1 MRKLV
6 LVLVSALFT
15 QFGMQYADAC
25 GDKTMRVIN
34 GLRRYQP
41 LAKAHPSKVL
51 IYSAALP
58 PGKAVELRDFL
69 NNKVGHKATAMDDLG
84 SVENGLRTSHYDLVL
99 TNLAEASELQKQV
112 ESYALQTVVV
122 PVLIKEPKSEVK
134 AAQKQYKVVMDH
146 PTDGYD
152 FMVAVYRAM
161 NSQSRKS

>member
-6 LVLVSALFT
+6 LVLVTALVT

-25 GDKTMRVIN
+25 GDKTMRVKK
-34 GLRRYQP
+34 GLRQFQP
-41 LAKAHPSKVL
+41 LAAKHPSKIL

-58 PGKAVELRDFL
+58 PGKAIELRDFL
-69 NNKVGHKATAMDDLG
+69 NNKVGHKATAMDDIAG
-84 SVENGLRTSHYDLVL
+84 VERDLKASHYDLVL
-99 TNLAEASELQKQV
+99 TNLAEAHELQKYV
-112 ESYALQTVVV
+112 DSVTPQTVVV
-122 PVLIKEPKSEVK
+122 PVLLKEPKSEVK

-161 NSQSRKS
+161 NAQSKKS